1 MLLLLGLAISLCN
14 LTDKLKSSNNSNSG
28 SSTTSGGDSI
38 KAEKAQPTAAQT
50 AALAGGQPLSWDQQG
65 MSWSLPPKWTKVSD
79 EKNSLLARSPGGSDA
94 ANLIISIS
102 PMAAIFASGG
112 AMVSSLVC
120 MISVSS

>member
-1 MLLLLGLAISLCN
+1 MKQIPMLLLLGLAISLCN

-28 SSTTSGGDSI
+28 SSPTSGGDSI

-102 PMAAIFASGG
+102 PMAEDFPTD
-112 AMVSSLVC
+112 
-120 MISVSS
+120 